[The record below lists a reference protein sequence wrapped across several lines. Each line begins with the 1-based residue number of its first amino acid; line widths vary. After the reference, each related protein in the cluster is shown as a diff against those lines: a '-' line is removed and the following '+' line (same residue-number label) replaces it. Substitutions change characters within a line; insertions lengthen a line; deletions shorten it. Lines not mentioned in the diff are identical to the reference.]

1 LAALKPH
8 GRNYRRLVDT
18 KFTGR
23 ISNADRALR
32 SLERQGIVEK
42 REIWKG
48 HPLRVSLLRMEAD
61 EMTTPV
67 RVRPP
72 NRRPNKRPK
81 KTLGMGRYD
90 IAFGFYPDSGKI
102 CEVFADSPHRGT
114 EFSHIITDVSTV
126 ISIALQYGV
135 PVGELAGAVGRV
147 PAFLLGRE
155 VEVAASPVGE
165 IRYGRGRT

>member
-1 LAALKPH
+1 
-8 GRNYRRLVDT
+8 V
-18 KFTGR
+18 
-23 ISNADRALR
+23 
-32 SLERQGIVEK
+32 
-42 REIWKG
+42 
-48 HPLRVSLLRMEAD
+48 EAD

-81 KTLGMGRYD
+81 ETVSTGRYD

-114 EFSHIITDVSTV
+114 EFAHIITDVSTV

-135 PVGELAGAVGRV
+135 PVSELAGAVGRV
-147 PAFLLGRE
+147 PAFMLGKE
-155 VEVAASPVGE
+155 VQVAASPVGE
-165 IRYGRGRT
+165 ILDMVEAAPDWWANEDNED